1 MEFSTVVP
9 SIVGEKERID
19 CDVIKWSNV
28 DSFTIENELNAL
40 VIKNEE
46 KKWLVLIFSK
56 MLKHGVFDDETCIKG
71 DFWKEPAI
79 ARDKIV
85 IFNIE
90 KWIINWNIYLNSQK

>member
-1 MEFSTVVP
+1 
-9 SIVGEKERID
+9 
-19 CDVIKWSNV
+19 
-28 DSFTIENELNAL
+28 
-40 VIKNEE
+40 
-46 KKWLVLIFSK
+46 

-90 KWIINWNIYLNSQK
+90 KWIINWNIYLNSLK